1 MGERGRG
8 ARWADWQTGRLAN
21 GQMDRW
27 ADVRM
32 WREERAGS
40 KAVGGEGDDR
50 RETSRAETWSFQG

>member
-1 MGERGRG
+1 MGRL
-8 ARWADWQTGRLAN
+8 ADWQTGKWAD
-21 GQMDRW
+21 GQMGRW